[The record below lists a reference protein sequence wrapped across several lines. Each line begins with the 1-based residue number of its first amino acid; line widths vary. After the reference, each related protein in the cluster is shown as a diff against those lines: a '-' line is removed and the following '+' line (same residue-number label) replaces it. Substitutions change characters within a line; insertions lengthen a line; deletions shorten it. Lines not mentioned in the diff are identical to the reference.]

1 MTFIFRIIDDSWRY
15 MAKVKLYIYRYLWM
29 NTQRIITYHHTRNV
43 PPIQMSIYNQMMII
57 TICTKKVN
65 TLSLAG
71 TVHDQWE
78 EVTGR
83 HVDPL
88 GHLILNLSQPICLL
102 IVDFV
107 YVSKENMIILF
118 SRLGNKSKNVR
129 RRDGNVKHCISE
141 NAIIVLDRKNTS

>member
-1 MTFIFRIIDDSWRY
+1 
-15 MAKVKLYIYRYLWM
+15 
-29 NTQRIITYHHTRNV
+29 
-43 PPIQMSIYNQMMII
+43 MSIYNQMMII

-88 GHLILNLSQPICLL
+88 GHLIDLRHISSTVIYDPEYEGVTPGKLT
-102 IVDFV
+102 
-107 YVSKENMIILF
+107 MIFLF
-118 SRLGNKSKNVR
+118 YHGLHRVQ
-129 RRDGNVKHCISE
+129 
-141 NAIIVLDRKNTS
+141 T

>member
-1 MTFIFRIIDDSWRY
+1 
-15 MAKVKLYIYRYLWM
+15 M
-29 NTQRIITYHHTRNV
+29 NAQRIITYHHTRNF

-107 YVSKENMIILF
+107 CIEGKYDNFIFPIRKQIEKRPKE
-118 SRLGNKSKNVR
+118 RWER
-129 RRDGNVKHCISE
+129 
-141 NAIIVLDRKNTS
+141 

>member
-1 MTFIFRIIDDSWRY
+1 
-15 MAKVKLYIYRYLWM
+15 M
-29 NTQRIITYHHTRNV
+29 NTQRIITYHHTRNL

-83 HVDPL
+83 HVIFVGEDVS
-88 GHLILNLSQPICLL
+88 NLQNLCSIQLFIIEQYNMLK
-102 IVDFV
+102 
-107 YVSKENMIILF
+107 VSIIRF
-118 SRLGNKSKNVR
+118 
-129 RRDGNVKHCISE
+129 I
-141 NAIIVLDRKNTS
+141 